1 MAKRVSF
8 DEAVVAFVEALHKKG
23 AQSIEIGYHPLDGSD
38 DDPLPGEPVRWYASM
53 RSRGR
58 AYSGECVGSNQA
70 SVLIALANCAEA
82 AGLSVRLQF
91 EERR

>member
-1 MAKRVSF
+1 MAERVSF
-8 DEAVVAFVEALHKKG
+8 DEALVAFVEALRKKG

-38 DDPLPGEPVRWYASM
+38 DDPPQGEPVRWYASM

-58 AYSGECVGSNQA
+58 AYSGECIGSSKA
-70 SVLIALANCAEA
+70 SVLIALKNCAEA

-91 EERR
+91 EEGR